1 MAHDLRR
8 PVEPYFSSVT
18 NEGPPWMY
26 FSDIVVIKCDGTV
39 LTSAA
44 PGIFQL
50 EIRLTRQ
57 SVSDWCFYFLGLGDV
72 VGHVVP
78 LMTTI
83 PNYLTGS

>member
-1 MAHDLRR
+1 MVVF
-8 PVEPYFSSVT
+8 PGCTSVT
-18 NEGPPWMY
+18 Y
-26 FSDIVVIKCDGTV
+26 VAIKCDDTV

-44 PGIFQL
+44 PGVFRL

-57 SVSDWCFYFLGLGDV
+57 SVSDWRFYFLGLEDV

-83 PNYLTGS
+83 PSYLTGS